1 MPAHHRKTLVGC
13 RRCHH
18 ERFAE
23 DNWLWI
29 DDGPGSGSASSC
41 GTSAAPSGARGHLR
55 PRQPSPRSHRCG
67 SPCPSS
73 GSRTAPRTSSPPTRP
88 RIPGGRGA
96 RRRPGGAFPG
106 APCALARRCRRLSLP
121 QHARRADDDRE
132 ADHRRLRDRGG
143 RRRGPRC
150 RDAQGA
156 DRSLPG
162 SRQARGDVRGRAVGR
177 PRGNGARHRSGR
189 DPLAELHHTRAL
201 PAHGPRLHVR
211 LWRLPGGTRPGL
223 RRVRV
228 RRTAARANAGTD
240 RWPARRPWPVGV
252 HRARGRPVRFGSAEV
267 SPTGASWSGRG
278 RHRTVRVTRRRSPR
292 SRQGSSGS
300 RRRGYGSSRATP
312 PACPTASGASR
323 AARWRWG
330 GRDPR
335 RGTRCSGEGDAGC
348 CPGAGVSA
356 DDVVWR
362 DDLATAPG
370 GAVSL
375 ADIAT
380 AAHDAAK
387 LDPAETPGL
396 SEHTRLTLQG
406 PSSRTARTRW
416 RSRSIRRPGCWRWT
430 ASWQWTTSDES

>member
-267 SPTGASWSGRG
+267 EPDGSVVVRTGSTSHGQGHETTFAQIATGVFGIETAR
-278 RHRTVRVTRRRSPR
+278 VRVESGDTASVPDGVGSFASRSVAVGGPR
-292 SRQGSSGS
+292 SSSRHALLGR
-300 RRRGYGSSRATP
+300 RRRG
-312 PACPTASGASR
+312 
-323 AARWRWG
+323 
-330 GRDPR
+330 
-335 RGTRCSGEGDAGC
+335 
-348 CPGAGVSA
+348 
-356 DDVVWR
+356 
-362 DDLATAPG
+362 L
-370 GAVSL
+370 L
-375 ADIAT
+375 
-380 AAHDAAK
+380 
-387 LDPAETPGL
+387 
-396 SEHTRLTLQG
+396 
-406 PSSRTARTRW
+406 
-416 RSRSIRRPGCWRWT
+416 PGCWRVRGRRRL
-430 ASWQWTTSDES
+430 ARRPGDRPRRCGLPR